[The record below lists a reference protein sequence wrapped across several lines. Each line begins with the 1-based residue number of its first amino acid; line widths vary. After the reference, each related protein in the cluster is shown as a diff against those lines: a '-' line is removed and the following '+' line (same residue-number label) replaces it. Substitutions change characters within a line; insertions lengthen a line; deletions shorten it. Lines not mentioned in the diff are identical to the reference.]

1 LSPATIWR
9 IVDRLVARGLVVEGP
24 PIPSSEPGRQAASLQ
39 VAAGQG
45 VVCGVDLGATNCR
58 VLAGDLMGRPVAR
71 RKESTRSDLGTR
83 DLGDW
88 IADLVLS
95 VAAGQRLSA
104 VAVGVPGMVGTDGA
118 TISGATNLPTVN
130 GKGLAERIRRRLR
143 VPVGL
148 HNDANVA
155 LLGEMR
161 YGAARHLENAAMVT
175 VGTGLGA
182 SVALDGK
189 LVVGHTGLV
198 GEIGFIPV
206 GANGE
211 TLEDFLSGS
220 ALVARV
226 RSQARKVKDAAEVF
240 SLPHSPVTSAV
251 LEEFWRSL
259 LLAFAVLAVS
269 YEPETII
276 IGGGLAPTISPSLPR
291 LETQLGS
298 LLPTSPRLVMTQLGD
313 LGGAFGAVVAACQLA
328 YVGLGIDA
336 ATAAHLPAS
345 LPEEGLVAPAA
356 VPVV

>member
-1 LSPATIWR
+1 
-9 IVDRLVARGLVVEGP
+9 
-24 PIPSSEPGRQAASLQ
+24 
-39 VAAGQG
+39 
-45 VVCGVDLGATNCR
+45 
-58 VLAGDLMGRPVAR
+58 
-71 RKESTRSDLGTR
+71 
-83 DLGDW
+83 
-88 IADLVLS
+88 
-95 VAAGQRLSA
+95 
-104 VAVGVPGMVGTDGA
+104 MVGTDGA

-313 LGGAFGAVVAACQLA
+313 LGGGQPH
-328 YVGLGIDA
+328 G
-336 ATAAHLPAS
+336 S
-345 LPEEGLVAPAA
+345 APAFAQQQWPDLVRDQPDQQSNSVQDRRQNRLPLFLA
-356 VPVV
+356 VESGRALSDVRHRNQCRCH